1 MEHWAKMG
9 LILLGT
15 LTLIPAL
22 LASRTDNATSF
33 YSPTTPPLQQKLM
46 MTIKLNNH
54 SNIFFVIAKG
64 SMVFSGFL
72 ND

>member
-33 YSPTTPPLQQKLM
+33 YSPTTPPPPPTKINDDDQTKQSFKY
-46 MTIKLNNH
+46 
-54 SNIFFVIAKG
+54 IFCD
-64 SMVFSGFL
+64 S
-72 ND
+72 

>member
-33 YSPTTPPLQQKLM
+33 YSPTTPPQQKLM